1 MSCIFRSDII
11 CGSGDIWTCDDNGQ
25 LVGQYFCLVVFVLY
39 FLYLWDILYWS
50 FWYLDA
56 RLKWSIGEKIVLH
69 LYLWDIICGTGDIWT
84 CNDDGQFVRRLWSS
98 WRWMV
103 PISSL
108 PRAEK
113 VVARHFSSAPASW
126 KDQGEM
132 GCCAGAIL
140 CVSGFS
146 SSIRNRLRVMTHPS
160 PTQHF
165 SPSASWKDQGENGCC
180 AGEILFDNRHY
191 QQTFFSQYDSE
202 FREKFRQQTLS
213 ELAKTINIICSF
225 VVRGV
230 KIGVV
235 GS

>member
-1 MSCIFRSDII
+1 
-11 CGSGDIWTCDDNGQ
+11 
-25 LVGQYFCLVVFVLY
+25 
-39 FLYLWDILYWS
+39 
-50 FWYLDA
+50 
-56 RLKWSIGEKIVLH
+56 
-69 LYLWDIICGTGDIWT
+69 
-84 CNDDGQFVRRLWSS
+84 
-98 WRWMV
+98 
-103 PISSL
+103 
-108 PRAEK
+108 
-113 VVARHFSSAPASW
+113 
-126 KDQGEM
+126 M